1 VFPFPELPQV
11 LPPRS
16 VLQVPASEPW
26 FHQRVA
32 EDIANFKVARGS
44 AFVLRLEDDTGVQ
57 FDSPPIRVNRFHE
70 DCPPFV
76 PGASDPL
83 PRPPLGERLGRA
95 LRGES

>member
-57 FDSPPIRVNRFHE
+57 FDSPPIRVNRFHD
-70 DCPPFV
+70 DCPIGIQ
-76 PGASDPL
+76 GASDPAS
-83 PRPPLGERLGRA
+83 RPPLGERLGRA